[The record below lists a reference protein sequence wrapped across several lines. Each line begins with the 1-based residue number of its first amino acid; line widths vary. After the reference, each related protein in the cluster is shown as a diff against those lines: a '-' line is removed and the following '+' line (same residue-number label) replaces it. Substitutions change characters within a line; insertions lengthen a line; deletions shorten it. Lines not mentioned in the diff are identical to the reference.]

1 MSLGPYL
8 SRRFLVAFTA
18 VIILFVLLVG
28 ASVRLL
34 MSEAEIKD
42 DIAEDMVWL
51 ASQGQYEAIRF
62 AEALSGFAVG
72 TVNNSDLQLR
82 FDLLVSRVLVL
93 EQGEP
98 HRQMQALGRDDDL
111 DAYRATLGTVR
122 ERLPSLTPADA
133 VDIANFRQAAAALAQ
148 SLRDVSN
155 NALLAKRER
164 EALRRDTRRHTLF
177 EILTIIVA
185 TMVAGLFLAGVVIRD
200 QRNMANA
207 EAALERE
214 RQISKLHRAFTS
226 VVSHQFRTP
235 LAIIDASAQRM
246 IRRGYAM
253 DYEEIA
259 GRAEKI
265 RNACLRLTRLMES
278 TLNAARLEE
287 GEVNFNPRP
296 CNLRTL
302 LHDICDNQSEEDQ
315 GRIELSFGD
324 LPQWL
329 EADTTLLEQAVQNL
343 LSNALKYSPQSTKVK
358 VMAHRSGQEIRINV
372 TDQGVGIPAD
382 EMTSLFRRFYRARTA
397 EGIPGTGIGLSFVS
411 QIMAMHHG
419 AVDVS
424 SEEGKGSTFTLR
436 FPYLETEMPRTVSPF
451 AAPQATS

>member
-1 MSLGPYL
+1 MSLGPYM
-8 SRRFLVAFTA
+8 SRRFLIAFTA

-28 ASVRLL
+28 ASVRLI
-34 MSEAEIKD
+34 MSEVQIQD
-42 DIAEDMVWL
+42 DIAEDIVWL
-51 ASQGQYEAIRF
+51 ASQGQYEAVRF
-62 AEALSGFAVG
+62 AEALSGFSVG
-72 TVNNSDLQLR
+72 TVTETDLQLR
-82 FDLLVSRVLVL
+82 FDLLTSRVLVL

-98 HRQMQALGRDDDL
+98 HRQVLALGHGDDL
-111 DAYRATLGTVR
+111 DDYRATLGTVR
-122 ERLPSLTPADA
+122 ERLSTLTPADA
-133 VDIANFRQAAAALAQ
+133 GDIASFRQAATSLAQ
-148 SLRDVSN
+148 SLRDVAN
-155 NALLAKRER
+155 NALLAKRDL
-164 EALRRDTRRHTLF
+164 EAMRRDTRRHTLF

-185 TMVAGLFLAGVVIRD
+185 TMVAGLFLAGVVISD

-214 RQISKLHRAFTS
+214 RQISKLHRAITS

-246 IRRGYAM
+246 IRRGRAM
-253 DYEEIA
+253 TSDEIT

-265 RNACLRLTRLMES
+265 RNACLRLTRLLES
-278 TLNAARLEE
+278 TLNAARIEE
-287 GEVNFNPRP
+287 GEVNFTPRP

-302 LHDICDNQSEEDQ
+302 LQDICDSQSEEDQ
-315 GRIELSFGD
+315 KRIDLSFGD

-329 EADTTLLEQAVQNL
+329 KADSTLLEQAVQNL
-343 LSNALKYSPQSTKVK
+343 LSNALKYSPGNTKVK
-358 VMAHRSGQEIRINV
+358 VLAHRSGSEIRISV

-382 EMTSLFRRFYRARTA
+382 EITSLFRRFYRARTA

-411 QIMAMHHG
+411 QIMALHEG

-436 FPYLETEMPRTVSPF
+436 FPYVQTEIRQTASPF
-451 AAPQATS
+451 AASQATS

>member
-28 ASVRLL
+28 ASVRLI
-34 MSEAEIKD
+34 MSEAELTD

-51 ASQGQYEAIRF
+51 SSQGQYEAIRF
-62 AEALSGFAVG
+62 AEALSGFSVG
-72 TVNNSDLQLR
+72 TVSSTDLQLR
-82 FDLLVSRVLVL
+82 FDLLVSRLLVL

-98 HRQMQALGRDDDL
+98 HRQLQALGPRDEL
-111 DAYRATLGTVR
+111 DKHRPVLNGIR
-122 ERLPSLTPADA
+122 EQLPALTPADA
-133 VDIANFRQAAAALAQ
+133 GEISEFRQAAAAVAQ
-148 SLRDVSN
+148 SLRDVAN
-155 NALLAKRER
+155 NALLAKRDR
-164 EALRRDTRRHTLF
+164 EAVRRDNRRHTLF

-200 QRNMANA
+200 QRNMATA

-214 RQISKLHRAFTS
+214 RQISKLHRAFIS

-246 IRRGYAM
+246 IRRGNAM
-253 DYEEIA
+253 PYEEIA

-265 RNACLRLTRLMES
+265 RNACQRLTRLMES

-287 GEVNFNPRP
+287 GELGFTPRA
-296 CNLRTL
+296 CDLRIL
-302 LHDICDNQSEEDQ
+302 LHDICDSQAEQDQ
-315 GRIELSFGD
+315 KRIELTFGD

-329 EADTTLLEQAVQNL
+329 KADTTLLEQAVQNV
-343 LSNALKYSPQSTKVK
+343 LSNALKYSGENAKVQ
-358 VMAHRSGQEIRINV
+358 VHAARSGQEIRISV
-372 TDQGVGIPAD
+372 TDHGVGIPTD
-382 EMTSLFRRFYRARTA
+382 EIGSLFRRFYRARTA
-397 EGIPGTGIGLSFVS
+397 FGIPGTGIGLSFVS
-411 QIMAMHHG
+411 QIMALHQG
-419 AVDVS
+419 KVDVS

-436 FPYLETEMPRTVSPF
+436 FPYLQTEYIQAPIPQ